1 MNIRHL
7 PIHVE
12 HEADKALSQLDE
24 AQHQQDQRSTLIA
37 ARGDE
42 ILKQR
47 CASLSDEDLALAF
60 ETLSTYPLCINA
72 IKHSMQA
79 RHSHFAETL
88 ETFVH
93 AALVPDSCR
102 QAYEEFA
109 MLDDIKTENC
119 H

>member
-12 HEADKALSQLDE
+12 RQADAELAALDE
-24 AQHQQDQRSTLIA
+24 AQHQTEQRSKLIA
-37 ARGDE
+37 QRGDE
-42 ILKQR
+42 ILQKR
-47 CASLSDEDLALAF
+47 CAALSDEDLALAF
-60 ETLSTYPLCINA
+60 ETLSTYPLCVNA
-72 IKHSMQA
+72 IKHSMQS
-79 RHSHFAETL
+79 RHNHFAETF

-102 QAYEEFA
+102 QAHEEFA
-109 MLDDIKTENC
+109 MLDEAKAGDF